1 MPGRLA
7 SAAFAAVLAAPL
19 LVRAGELPVRAEV
32 ERLIADS
39 GADVAVAFRTLDGRD
54 ELLIQPDVSFHAA
67 STMKVPVMIELFRQ
81 ARAGFFKLDDRM
93 PVTNTFRSVVDGS
106 PYVLNPADDSDTEL
120 YKRLGQR
127 VTYRELCDAMIT
139 VSSNLAANI
148 LIERLGPRKIQ
159 VTTDM
164 LGALGMRVLR
174 GVEDT
179 KAFQQ
184 GVNNTTTARALL
196 TLMEKIALGQAVDKP
211 ASAEMVAVLKRQK
224 FNDRIPAGVPPGI
237 AVAHKTGEITKIQ
250 HDAAIVF
257 AARPFALVV
266 LVRGLDDVKKGSALT
281 ADITR
286 VVYAASQAAPT
297 AGRF

>member
-54 ELLIQPDVSFHAA
+54 ELLIQPDASFHAA

-159 VTTDM
+159 VTSDM

-211 ASAEMVAVLKRQK
+211 ASAEMVAVLKRQT